1 MTFPSVLF
9 DQMIRELGELVSIR
23 NAALARPEIAAA
35 PSVAA
40 ALEALKEAVIAVG
53 RVASAPGD
61 RAPEVDL
68 AQAALVRARRAF
80 AAAQPIWPDSRHDA
94 AWGHPSPASSGTEGR
109 RRRA

>member
-23 NAALARPEIAAA
+23 NAALTRPEIAAT

-40 ALEALKEAVIAVG
+40 AFEALKEAVIAVG
-53 RVASAPGD
+53 RVASAPGG
-61 RAPEVDL
+61 RAPELDQ
-68 AQAALVRARRAF
+68 AQAALARARRAF

-94 AWGHPSPASSGTEGR
+94 GWDASPASSGTEVR
-109 RRRA
+109 RRPA